1 MNNQIKKLLFPIH
14 TLANFEILQY
24 ADLIGLAIDC
34 LPKDKVPKSI
44 PINTGI
50 IVNLN
55 DAGQSGSHWV
65 CAVNKN
71 GKCLYYDSFGIEHI
85 PVQLK
90 RTLVNSVGKNNIF
103 MSDGQNQHL
112 ISILCGYYCL
122 KVCKSILM
130 DGMSFEK
137 CLNQFTDN
145 PSAKNA
151 DIADN
156 LYI

>member
-1 MNNQIKKLLFPIH
+1 MNNQIKKILFPIH
-14 TLANFEILQY
+14 TLSNFEILQY
-24 ADLIGLAIDC
+24 ADLIGLPIDC
-34 LPKDKVPKSI
+34 LPKDKVPKTI
-44 PINTGI
+44 PNNSGI

-55 DAGQSGSHWV
+55 DAGQQGSHWV

-71 GKCLYYDSFGIEHI
+71 HKCLYYDSFGIEHI

-90 RTLVNSVGKNNIF
+90 KTLVKSVGKDNVF

-122 KVCKSILM
+122 KVCKSILL
-130 DGMSFEK
+130 DGISFEE
-137 CLNQFTDN
+137 CLNQFSDN

-156 LYI
+156 LYV